1 MSTDNEEERMRLG
14 SESSTDET
22 FGTIDTLQIEDL
34 QLFANLSARY
44 ISDIDSTF

>member
-22 FGTIDTLQIEDL
+22 LGAIDPLDIEDL

-44 ISDIDSTF
+44 LI